1 MKLIRTLIEACGE
14 GIVYDLVCHG
24 LTGLLAWHLL
34 SGTPA
39 AIVAMVAHHMDAPAT
54 ATAQEVE

>member
-1 MKLIRTLIEACGE
+1 MKLIRIVLEACGE
-14 GIVYDLVCHG
+14 GVVYDLICHG

-39 AIVAMVAHHMDAPAT
+39 YIVATVAHHMEAPAT
-54 ATAQEVE
+54 AQAGE

>member
-1 MKLIRTLIEACGE
+1 MKLIRTVLEACGE

-24 LTGLLAWHLL
+24 LTGLLAWHLV

-39 AIVAMVAHHMDAPAT
+39 TIIATIAHHMESPAT
-54 ATAQEVE
+54 AQAGE